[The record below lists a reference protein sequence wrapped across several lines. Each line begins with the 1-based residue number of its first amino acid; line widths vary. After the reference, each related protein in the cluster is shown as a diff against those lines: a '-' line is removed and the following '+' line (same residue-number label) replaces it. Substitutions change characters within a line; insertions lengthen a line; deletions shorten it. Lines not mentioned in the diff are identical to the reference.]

1 MPQTPSRRK
10 GGFFPPFKKTA
21 PPNSRYRPKKSSQKN
36 TSRQAK
42 RLFFC
47 NLQKPT
53 LFRRPNPPIA
63 PKRPNLHLSPF
74 RRPTP
79 YPHPKQAEFAALH
92 GHKAGHLCVRKPP
105 PTDSD
110 GQTRLPNHQQ
120 TGNNQAK
127 NAPIVEFQKRYTRE
141 KNAFLVGMVG
151 MNGLSYLFKR

>member
-1 MPQTPSRRK
+1 MQPTKTYFIQTAKPADRPQTAKSAP
-10 GGFFPPFKKTA
+10 FPFQTA
-21 PPNSRYRPKKSSQKN
+21 
-36 TSRQAK
+36 
-42 RLFFC
+42 
-47 NLQKPT
+47 
-53 LFRRPNPPIA
+53 
-63 PKRPNLHLSPF
+63 
-74 RRPTP
+74 TP

-151 MNGLSYLFKR
+151 MNGLSYLFKI